1 MEFNLER
8 FEHSVYNRQYEKAGT
23 ELLQLLHMLDNHY
36 GNLSAAFTA
45 KPMAALANGD
55 EVDAHIS
62 TRIASAISHLFLNS
76 DFAFSPEGYARALQL
91 QRWLATL
98 FAVTPFRNAD
108 HVVRSLNNF
117 GWEKD
122 ELELTPANMN
132 KFSLL
137 AFSESELPINLD
149 AVWAANPAMAVSLCM
164 SWLAPRF
171 LASPSAHAKR
181 ELVLGWLP
189 EKLRQMDL
197 DQIPSGIL
205 HDVYMHCSYA
215 DRPDRHRI
223 KAAINAVVRNKM
235 LQKGL
240 SDAPPLLPLI
250 KGEKPTMLVVLE
262 WFSGAH
268 SIYRTHST
276 TMRTARRH
284 FNVVAMGYEGNVDE
298 LGRAVFDEFIP
309 LNNDSPITEQ
319 MAQIR
324 STAIAKQARVF
335 YMPSVGM
342 FPLTMFACNLRFAP
356 LQVMALGHPATTHSP
371 CMDYVVVEDDYVG
384 LESCFSEKLLRL
396 PKDALPYVPSAALP
410 QNLTP
415 QLRDNDGENPPV
427 VKIAVCATTMKL
439 NPRFLQTCKAI
450 VDTAKT
456 PVHFEFM
463 VGQAT
468 SLIHPQVNRVIKQFL
483 GDNVHVNRHM
493 NYPEYMAKIND
504 CDLFINPFPFGNT
517 NGIIDTVTLGQVGV
531 CLNGAEVFECTDRG
545 LFGRVG
551 VPSWMATNS
560 IGEYIAATVRLIDN
574 PKERLKLRR
583 ELIAKN
589 GVQILF
595 TGRPDIFGDRLFDL
609 VKNQK

>member
-8 FEHSVYNRQYEKAGT
+8 FEHAVNTRQYEVSGR
-23 ELLQLLHMLDNHY
+23 ELMQLLQMLDNHY
-36 GNLSAAFTA
+36 GNLAPSFTA

-55 EVDAHIS
+55 DIDAHIL
-62 TRIASAISHLFLNS
+62 TRIASAISHLFLDPS
-76 DFAFSPEGYARALQL
+76 FTLSPQGYSQMLQL
-91 QRWLATL
+91 QRWLGTL

-108 HVVRSLNNF
+108 HVIRALNNL
-117 GWEKD
+117 GWDKE
-122 ELELTPANMN
+122 ELQLTPENLN
-132 KFSLL
+132 KFALL
-137 AFSESELPINLD
+137 AFPESEIPINLD
-149 AVWAANPAMAVSLCM
+149 GLWAANPALSVSLCM
-164 SWLAPRF
+164 LWLAPRF

-189 EKLRQMDL
+189 DKLQQMDL
-197 DQIPSGIL
+197 DQLPSGIM

-215 DRPDRHRI
+215 DRPDRHRV
-223 KAAINAVVRNKM
+223 KGAINVIVRNKM
-235 LQKGL
+235 LQNGL
-240 SDAPPLLPLI
+240 SDAPPLNALP
-250 KGEKPTMLVVLE
+250 KGTKPTMLVVLE
-262 WFSGAH
+262 WFNGSH

-276 TMRTARRH
+276 TMRAARRH
-284 FNVVAMGYEGNVDE
+284 FNVVAMGYASNVDE
-298 LGRAVFDEFIP
+298 LGRAVFDEFIEIKGG
-309 LNNDSPITEQ
+309 SMIEQ
-319 MAQIR
+319 MAHIR
-324 STAIAKQARVF
+324 DTAIGKQARVF

-371 CMDYVVVEDDYVG
+371 HMDYVVVEDDYVG
-384 LESCFSEKLLRL
+384 EETCFSEKLLRL

-410 QNLTP
+410 ENLIP
-415 QLRDNDGENPPV
+415 NLRDKDGKNPEV
-427 VKIAVCATTMKL
+427 VKIAVCSTTMKL

-456 PVHFEFM
+456 PVLFEFM

-483 GDNVHVNRHM
+483 GDNAHVNRHL
-493 NYPEYMAKIND
+493 NYPEYMAKINE
-504 CDLFINPFPFGNT
+504 CDMFINPFPFGNT

-531 CLNGAEVFECTDRG
+531 CLNGAEVFECIDRG
-545 LFGRVG
+545 LFGRLG

-560 IGEYIAATVRLIDN
+560 VEEYIAAAVRLIDN

-595 TGRPDIFGDRLFDL
+595 TGRPEIFGDRLIEL
-609 VKNQK
+609 VKKSK

>member
-8 FEHSVYNRQYEKAGT
+8 FEHAVNTRQHEASGR
-23 ELLQLLHMLDNHY
+23 ELMQLLQMLDNHY
-36 GNLSAAFTA
+36 GNLAPSFSA

-55 EVDAHIS
+55 DVDAHIL
-62 TRIASAISHLFLNS
+62 TRIASAISHLFLDPS
-76 DFAFSPEGYARALQL
+76 FTLSQQGFAQMLQL
-91 QRWLATL
+91 QRWLGTL

-108 HVVRSLNNF
+108 HVIRALNNL
-117 GWEKD
+117 GWDKD
-122 ELELTPANMN
+122 ELQLTPENLN
-132 KFSLL
+132 KFALL
-137 AFSESELPINLD
+137 AFPESEIPINLD
-149 AVWAANPAMAVSLCM
+149 GLWAANPPLAVSLCM
-164 SWLAPRF
+164 LWLAPRF

-189 EKLRQMDL
+189 EKLQQMDL
-197 DQIPSGIL
+197 DQLPSGIM

-215 DRPDRHRI
+215 DRPDRHRV
-223 KAAINAVVRNKM
+223 KGAINVIVRNKM
-235 LQKGL
+235 LQNGL
-240 SDAPPLLPLI
+240 SDVPPLQPLP

-262 WFSGAH
+262 WFNGAH

-276 TMRTARRH
+276 TMRAARRH
-284 FNVVAMGYEGNVDE
+284 FNVVAMGYESNVDE
-298 LGRAVFDEFIP
+298 LGRAVFDEFIVIKGG
-309 LNNDSPITEQ
+309 SMIEQ
-319 MAQIR
+319 MAHIR
-324 STAIAKQARVF
+324 DTAIAKQARVF

-371 CMDYVVVEDDYVG
+371 HMDYVVVEDDYVG
-384 LESCFSEKLLRL
+384 EESCFSEKLLRL

-410 QNLTP
+410 ENLQP
-415 QLRDNDGENPPV
+415 KLRDNDGKNPDV
-427 VKIAVCATTMKL
+427 VRIAVCSTTMKL
-439 NPRFLQTCKAI
+439 NPRFLQTLKAI

-456 PVHFEFM
+456 PVLFEFM

-483 GDNVHVNRHM
+483 GDNAHVNRHLG
-493 NYPEYMAKIND
+493 YPEYMAKINE
-504 CDLFINPFPFGNT
+504 CDLFVNPFPFGNT

-531 CLNGAEVFECTDRG
+531 CLNGSEVFECIDRG
-545 LFGRVG
+545 LFGRLG

-560 IGEYIAATVRLIDN
+560 IEEYIAAAVRLIDN

-583 ELIAKN
+583 DLIAKN

-595 TGRPDIFGDRLFDL
+595 TGRPEIFGDRLIEL
-609 VKNQK
+609 SAQKK